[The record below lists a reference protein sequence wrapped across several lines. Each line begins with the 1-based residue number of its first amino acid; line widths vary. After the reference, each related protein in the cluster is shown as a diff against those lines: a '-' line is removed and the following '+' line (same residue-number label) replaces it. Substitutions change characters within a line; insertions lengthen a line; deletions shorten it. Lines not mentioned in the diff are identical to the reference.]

1 MDVPRDT
8 NPETYELQ
16 LRLYRALPPGQR
28 AEMAL
33 RLSDE
38 IRQVSRGGIKRRH
51 PDYSDLELNQAL
63 TVLLYGRE
71 VAELVWPSSRV
82 PKP

>member
-1 MDVPRDT
+1 MNVPRDT
-8 NPETYELQ
+8 STEAYELQ
-16 LRLYRALPPGQR
+16 ISRFRALPPGRR

-51 PDYSDLELNQAL
+51 PDYSDFELDQAL

-71 VAELVWPSSRV
+71 VAELLWPSCRV
-82 PKP
+82 PRP